1 MMLTA
6 TNLASLPVQILAFVP
21 DQRTPDFCTEVR
33 PHIRSDLAGLVYEL
47 SHSFE
52 SPDTIR
58 LQEANVLA
66 KSGEVVLVNYG
77 DLPLM
82 FHRPDLIVRG
92 GVSRLGLPIDD
103 HGKPDL
109 ILLQA
114 YQPIWFREE
123 LTRLVGGS
131 DYVRLELDAPD
142 ALYGNIPEP
151 RAHWYK
157 TPAHRSGF
165 LVFLRA
171 DHRERLSA
179 TTRGPS

>member
-1 MMLTA
+1 L
-6 TNLASLPVQILAFVP
+6 
-21 DQRTPDFCTEVR
+21 
-33 PHIRSDLAGLVYEL
+33 YEL
-47 SHSFE
+47 THDFE
-52 SPDTIR
+52 SPDAIR
-58 LQEANVLA
+58 LREADALA

-92 GVSRLGLPIDD
+92 GVSKLGLPIDD

-114 YQPIWFREE
+114 HQPIWFREE
-123 LTRLVGGS
+123 LARLVGGP
-131 DYVRLELDAPD
+131 DYVRLELAAPD

-151 RAHWYK
+151 RAHWYR
-157 TPAHRSGF
+157 TPAQRSAF

-171 DHRERLSA
+171 DHRDRLSA
-179 TTRGPS
+179 TTRGSS